1 MEETKEQRDESKA
14 IGGHARAQ
22 ALAPERR
29 KAIAA
34 KAANARWRGKPV
46 KATHAGVLKLGAKE
60 LACANLPDGTRVISE
75 ATMMAALGR
84 VYSGYYSKRDA
95 AADPGSAVVPRYL
108 APAGLKPYIS
118 ADLADL
124 LQPIAYITPTG
135 GNIAKGV
142 RAEAL
147 PQICDVWL
155 KARAAGALGAKQQKT
170 AIEAEIIVRGLAHV
184 GIIALIDEAT
194 GFQDDRA
201 HDALVRILERFI
213 AKELRPYV
221 KTFPHDFYKEIYR
234 LRGWNY
240 PPENNHHNSNL
251 GKLTNDLVY
260 DRLAPGSARGAKQV
274 NSSYAK
280 RPAQAQTLSASH
292 VRFWAPETARTPG
305 SGRNG
310 DEAIGRL
317 VGFHGQGEQASAEVS
332 SVGRSSRPEGA
343 AAFRCGTSRRSFANE
358 LIYLVP
364 YIGSRLPV

>member
-1 MEETKEQRDESKA
+1 MDSSEDQKDESKA
-14 IGGHARAQ
+14 IGGYARAQ
-22 ALAPERR
+22 ALPAERR

-34 KAANARWRGKPV
+34 KAANARWRGKPI
-46 KATHAGVLKLGAKE
+46 KATHAGVLKIGAKE

-124 LQPIAYITPTG
+124 LQPIAYITASG

-155 KARAAGALGAKQQKT
+155 QARAAGALGANQQKT

-194 GFQDDRA
+194 GFQNDRA

-221 KTFPHDFYKEIYR
+221 KTFPHDFYREIYR
-234 LRGWNY
+234 LRGWNF
-240 PPENNHHNSNL
+240 PPESNHHNSNL
-251 GKLTNDLVY
+251 GKITMDLVY
-260 DRLAPGSARGAKQV
+260 DRLAPGVRDELNRLTPRNPSGRLKHKLFQRRTSDFGHPKLREHLGAVVMAMKLSDEWTDFMTKINRLLPKYPPLEDRHGQK
-274 NSSYAK
+274 SLPLHGDQQP
-280 RPAQAQTLSASH
+280 RLSA
-292 VRFWAPETARTPG
+292 
-305 SGRNG
+305 
-310 DEAIGRL
+310 
-317 VGFHGQGEQASAEVS
+317 
-332 SVGRSSRPEGA
+332 
-343 AAFRCGTSRRSFANE
+343 
-358 LIYLVP
+358 
-364 YIGSRLPV
+364 

>member
-1 MEETKEQRDESKA
+1 MEEAEERKNESKA

-22 ALAPERR
+22 ALAPEQR

-34 KAANARWRGKPV
+34 KAANARWRGKPI

-118 ADLADL
+118 AELADL

-155 KARAAGALGAKQQKT
+155 KARAADALGANQQKT

-201 HDALVRILERFI
+201 HDDLVRILERFI

-260 DRLAPGSARGAKQV
+260 DRLAPG
-274 NSSYAK
+274 
-280 RPAQAQTLSASH
+280 
-292 VRFWAPETARTPG
+292 VREELNRLTPRTP
-305 SGRNG
+305 SGRLKHKLFQ
-310 DEAIGRL
+310 RL
-317 VGFHGQGEQASAEVS
+317 TADFGHPKLREHLGAVVMAMKLSDGWSNFMDKVNRLLPKYLPLEDRHGQKALPLSGMEQAT
-332 SVGRSSRPEGA
+332 A
-343 AAFRCGTSRRSFANE
+343 ATATN
-358 LIYLVP
+358 
-364 YIGSRLPV
+364 